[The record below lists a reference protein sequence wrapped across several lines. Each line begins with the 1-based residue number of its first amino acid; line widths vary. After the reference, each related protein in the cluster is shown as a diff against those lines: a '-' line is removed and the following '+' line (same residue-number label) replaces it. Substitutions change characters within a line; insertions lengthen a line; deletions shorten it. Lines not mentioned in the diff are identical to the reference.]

1 MYFAIA
7 FGSVDAMSEI
17 PSLYSQRRILH
28 RHKKAAMYHPFMD
41 ALAYTIVDILPTL
54 VLRILFGTILYFLV
68 GLQHTAQ
75 QFFTFYLVIVLITL
89 VMKALYRA
97 IAASTRQLSAAQ
109 AVAGFVTTTLVTYA
123 GYTIPEA
130 KYTWSCK
137 MGHRHQRTL
146 SFARIL
152 GGDFCSS

>member
-123 GYTIPEA
+123 GYTIPKQVYPGA
-130 KYTWSCK
+130 
-137 MGHRHQRTL
+137 
-146 SFARIL
+146 ARWVTDINVRYHL
-152 GGDFCSS
+152 REY